1 MHRTVHDH
9 SPSLTNHLSLSHCLF
24 VSWVCVN
31 VTFYSAQWKMH
42 FTWPPDSEPLFDCL
56 FVVFALIQVNN
67 SKPRPQ
73 YKVNCSPRTKVQ
85 STVQSEQF
93 TKNRARCRCT
103 SPQPPDSKP
112 LTFSANFTQIS
123 LHQILLLLVMFFCN
137 QLFWPTFLT
146 SSTHFIKYTN
156 TLSRNHF
163 YEHEFFFS
171 ELLTFW
177 RNWNNLHLQFSFDS
191 CCLTTFQ
198 LVLSC
203 WL

>member
-1 MHRTVHDH
+1 MHSEKCTLPDHLTLSHYLIVCLLCLRWYKWIIVNQDHSTKWTVHQEQR
-9 SPSLTNHLSLSHCLF
+9 CK
-24 VSWVCVN
+24 
-31 VTFYSAQWKMH
+31 AQ
-42 FTWPPDSEPLFDCL
+42 C
-56 FVVFALIQVNN
+56 
-67 SKPRPQ
+67 
-73 YKVNCSPRTKVQ
+73 KVNSSPRTEVQ
-85 STVQSEQF
+85 ITVRSELF
-93 TKNRARCRCT
+93 TKNRGAQHSAKWTVHQEQGCKAHCRCT